1 MSRNDDTQQV
11 PLHAKAEMNSPF
23 SSAGV
28 IDFNRPVYTH
38 PQAVGA
44 PAPVVD
50 RELSLQELVHLHNHN
65 QDNRL
70 MSQQQIHAAMQNNQP
85 NMGFCNP
92 QQVTGSSTMNHAAC
106 PQPLNGSSYAQP
118 FNSGSYAQPLN
129 AQHFNSG
136 SCAQPL
142 NAQPFNSGSYAQP
155 LNAQPFNSGSS
166 AEPLNAQSFNSGSSA
181 HPLNAQPFNSG
192 SSAHP
197 LNGGSYAQPFNSGS
211 SAHPLNGGSYAQPF
225 NSGSSAQGPMNNA
238 NSYYTTNDNHC
249 NAMNSGTTVNQGPRE
264 MHAKQTT
271 KGASKADKRR
281 AFLQSQEQTHEAYER
296 ITGSKLSSRLDH
308 LEDRIRKSTENDASI
323 LKVCKTHEKKKQIR
337 KDRTHAL
344 VAVGG
349 MKVTP
354 KNAHAHS

>member
-142 NAQPFNSGSYAQP
+142 NAQPFNSGS
-155 LNAQPFNSGSS
+155 S
-166 AEPLNAQSFNSGSSA
+166 AEPLNAQSFNSGSSV
-181 HPLNAQPFNSG
+181 HPLNAQS
-192 SSAHP
+192 
-197 LNGGSYAQPFNSGS
+197 FNSGS